1 MPLRHCLLA
10 VAVAIVWGFNF
21 VVIKSG
27 VGEVPPLMLSGL
39 RFFFAAV
46 PAVLFLKPPKARRAI
61 VVAYGLTVGVMQFG
75 LLFVAIGI
83 GMPPGLASLVMQIQ
97 AFFTVAV
104 AALVFGE
111 RPSWVQMTGA
121 AVAFVGIAV
130 IGAGLGS
137 GKLGNTL
144 VLPFLL
150 VVAAS
155 LSWGIANV
163 VGKSAGPID
172 ALSFIV
178 WSSLAVPLPLL
189 MLSCLFEGAP
199 AFAALA
205 HPSSLLVADVAFL
218 SFGATLFGFGAWSW
232 LLARYDAAVVAPF
245 SLLVPIAGFLSA
257 YLVYGE
263 PVSLWEIFGGILILA
278 GLAFNLSGGA
288 RRSPLS
294 SSHSHA

>member
-1 MPLRHCLLA
+1 MPLRHSLLA

-27 VGEVPPLMLSGL
+27 VGEVPPLMLSAL

-46 PAVLFLKPPKARRAI
+46 PAVFFLKPPKARRTI
-61 VVAYGLTVGVMQFG
+61 VLAYGLTVGVMQFG

-97 AFFTVAV
+97 AIFTVAI

-111 RPSWVQMTGA
+111 RPSGAQMTGA

-130 IGAGLGS
+130 IGLGLGS
-137 GKLGNTL
+137 EKAGNTL
-144 VLPFLL
+144 LVPFLL

-163 VGKSAGPID
+163 IGKSAGPID

-189 MLSCLFEGAP
+189 VLSYLFEGAP
-199 AFAALA
+199 AFAALV
-205 HPSSLLVADVAFL
+205 HPSSLLVVDVAFL

-263 PVSLWEIFGGILILA
+263 PVSLWEIFGGVLILA
-278 GLAFNLSGGA
+278 GLSFNLSGS
-288 RRSPLS
+288 RRQPV
-294 SSHSHA
+294 AA